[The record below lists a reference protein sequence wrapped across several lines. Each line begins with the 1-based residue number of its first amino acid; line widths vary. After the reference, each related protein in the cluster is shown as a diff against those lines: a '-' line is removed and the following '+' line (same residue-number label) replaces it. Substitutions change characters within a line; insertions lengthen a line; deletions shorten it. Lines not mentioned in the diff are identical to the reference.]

1 MSTAPTPTPSPAP
14 PTKLQNILTIINE
27 VLTGLTL
34 IPGLGTDIAAGVA
47 LEQALQNILTSALAT
62 YQQETGKPIDLTA
75 IPEEALVP

>member
-1 MSTAPTPTPSPAP
+1 MSTIPTPTPSPAP

-34 IPGLGTDIAAGVA
+34 IPGLGQDVAAAVA
-47 LEQALQNILTSALAT
+47 LEQALQNILKSALAT

-75 IPEEALVP
+75 IPQEALVP